1 MYRGM
6 LLIARFNAIAKARK
20 REFIYGGGA
29 LDALAIVTSG
39 ELSSFDDLKKIERS
53 WLSIG

>member
-39 ELSSFDDLKKIERS
+39 ELSSFDDWSTSKK
-53 WLSIG
+53 